1 MKQVNDMYKFVLTFA
16 TIIFRMLG
24 KVEVK
29 NKHLLP
35 SKGGYVLTCT
45 HKGWLDVVVLG
56 ICMPRPIHFMAKQ
69 ELFKNR
75 LISRFLSQINAFP
88 VNRENPSPSS
98 IKTPIKLLKSGEV
111 VGIFPG
117 GTRTMEEDVSL
128 KRGAVTIAN
137 LAKVPVVPAAYEGPA
152 NLKELWK
159 ARKATIIFGEPFY
172 VNTNSKD
179 ELAAFTDLLSGK
191 THFLQTQIKKQK

>member
-1 MKQVNDMYKFVLTFA
+1 MYKFVLTLA
-16 TIIFRMLG
+16 KIIFRLFG

-29 NKHLLP
+29 NTQVLP
-35 SKGGYVLTCT
+35 PQGGYILTCT

-56 ICMPRPIHFMAKQ
+56 ICTPRPIHFMAKQ

-75 LISRFLSQINAFP
+75 LISLFLSKINAFP

-98 IKTPIKLLKSGEV
+98 IKMPVKILKSGKV

-117 GTRTMEEDVSL
+117 GTRTMEDISL

-152 NLKELWK
+152 TFRELLKM
-159 ARKATIIFGEPFY
+159 RRATIMFGEPFH
-172 VNTNSKD
+172 VNTNNKI
-179 ELAAFTDLLSGK
+179 ELKAFTDLLSEK
-191 THFLQTQIKKQK
+191 THILQNQIKKQK